1 MIYLS
6 LLNNITLLVSLSV
19 VHTILLRYIRQESKS
34 YATLSGLLFGA
45 VTVIGMFN
53 SVELMPGILFDGRS
67 VILVTAGVFGGPVP
81 ALIAMIIG
89 SAFRLF
95 LGGDGTLMGILVII
109 ESGCLGILYYYL
121 RKRFPWAKSFLS
133 YFILAFVVHVIML
146 ALTIALP
153 GEVAAEVLVTLL
165 LPVLIIYPLATLLLF
180 LLFQSQ
186 ERYMG
191 LVERL
196 SESEAALREANKIAG
211 LGRWMHDHSS
221 DKLEWSDTIFDIF
234 EINKEKFGASYGA
247 FLEIVHPDDREM
259 VDHEYRNCLIH
270 KEPYEVE
277 HRLLMK
283 DGRIK
288 WVIERCWTDYNQQGK
303 AYRSVGIVQEITE
316 RKLAGIALE
325 ESKQMLRKIIDTIP
339 VRVFWKDIE
348 CRYIGC
354 NQHFA
359 NDAGFGKPE
368 ELVGLD
374 DYSMGWV
381 EQADM
386 YRSDDMEV
394 MKSGIAKL
402 NYEEPQTTPE
412 GKEIWLKTSKL
423 PLTNLNGKVIG
434 VLGVYEDITE
444 RKEMEEELILAKE
457 KAEESDRLKTAFL
470 NNLSHE
476 IRTPLNAIVGFSEL
490 LKKPDISASEV
501 KHYTEI
507 IDHSSG
513 QLLAIIDDI
522 FDIAALEAEQVKIIN
537 RSTDLNQMF
546 ELIYEQFAI
555 RAAHKGIDLVYEQSL
570 PDEEAV
576 FITDET
582 KLSQILNNIIGN
594 ALKFTKKG
602 RIVFGSRKLNKHI
615 EFFVR
620 DTGMGIPEELHEKI
634 FERFRQ
640 GDLVSTG
647 EFGGSGLGLFIA
659 KSYVELLG
667 GKIWLKSQPGKG
679 SEFCFTIPL
688 KRVSEKQKVQTKE
701 PVVPVTKTKTVL
713 IAEDSYVNF
722 LLLKEYLSRYNAD
735 ILHADNGSK
744 AVELCKGNPEID
756 LVLMD
761 VKMPVMDGFTATGLI
776 REMRPDLPVIALTA
790 YAQTG
795 DRDKALQNG
804 CNDYISKPVE
814 RKSFLLLVNKYL
826 FVER

>member
-19 VHTILLRYIRQESKS
+19 VHTLLLRYIRHESKS
-34 YATLSGLLFGA
+34 YATLSGLLFGT
-45 VTVIGMFN
+45 VTAIGMFI
-53 SVELMPGILFDGRS
+53 SVELLPGIIFDGRS

-109 ESGCLGILYYYL
+109 ESGCLGILFHHL
-121 RKRFPWAKSFLS
+121 RNRFPWANKVLS
-133 YFILAFVVHVIML
+133 YYILAFIVHVIML
-146 ALTIALP
+146 AMTIALP
-153 GEVAAEVLVTLL
+153 GEVATEVLLTLL

-186 ERYMG
+186 ERYLG
-191 LVERL
+191 LVYRL
-196 SESEAALREANKIAG
+196 SESEAALKEANKIAE
-211 LGRWMHDHSS
+211 LGRWMHDHSTG
-221 DKLEWSDTIFDIF
+221 KLEWSDTIFEIF
-234 EINKEKFGASYGA
+234 EINKEKFAASYAA

-259 VDHEYRNCLIH
+259 VDCEYKKSLIH
-270 KEPYEVE
+270 KEAYEVE

-288 WVIERCWTDYNQQGK
+288 WVIERCWTDYDQQGK

-316 RKLAGIALE
+316 RKLAGKALE
-325 ESKQMLRKIIDTIP
+325 ESKQMLRTIIDTIP
-339 VRVFWKDIE
+339 VRVFWKDID
-348 CRYIGC
+348 CRYLGC

-359 NDAGFGKPE
+359 NDAGFSKPE
-368 ELVGLD
+368 ELIGLD
-374 DYSMGWV
+374 DYGMGWV
-381 EQADM
+381 EQADL
-386 YRSDDMEV
+386 YRSDDIEV
-394 MKSGIAKL
+394 MKTGIAKL
-402 NYEEPQTTPE
+402 NYEEPQTTPVGE
-412 GKEIWLKTSKL
+412 NIWLKTSKM
-423 PLTNLNGKVIG
+423 PLTNLNGQVIG
-434 VLGVYEDITE
+434 VLGTYEDITE

-490 LKKPDISASEV
+490 LKKPGISASEV

-522 FDIAALEAEQVKIIN
+522 FDIAALEAEQVKIIT
-537 RSTDLNQMF
+537 RTTDLNQMF
-546 ELIYEQFAI
+546 GLIYEQFTV
-555 RAAHKGIDLVYEQSL
+555 RAAHKGIDLVYEQSI
-570 PDEEAV
+570 PGEEAE

-594 ALKFTKKG
+594 AIKFTKKG
-602 RIVFGSRKLNKHI
+602 RVVFGSRKLNKHI
-615 EFFVR
+615 EFYVR
-620 DTGMGIPEELHEKI
+620 DTGIGIPEELHEKI

-679 SEFCFTIPL
+679 SEFYFTIPF
-688 KRVSEKQKVQTKE
+688 KRSSEKKKLQAKD
-701 PVVPVTKTKTVL
+701 PVVPVAERKTVL
-713 IAEDSYVNF
+713 IAEDSFVNF
-722 LLLKEYLSRYNAD
+722 MLLKEYLSGYNVN

-744 AVELCKGNPEID
+744 AVELCKVNPEID

-776 REMRPDLPVIALTA
+776 REVIPDLPVIALTA

-804 CNDYISKPVE
+804 CNDYLSKPVE
-814 RKSFLLLVNKYL
+814 RKNFLLLVNKYL
-826 FVER
+826 FVDK